1 MNNNQYNINNPNYKH
16 GGKGTRLYNIW
27 NNMKQRI
34 LNPNNKDYKNYGGRD
49 ITICNEWLEFIPFR
63 DWSLS
68 NGYAD
73 NLEIDRIDNNL
84 GYSPENCQWITQK
97 ENMRKQPQVKLTQE
111 IANEIRYLYNTNKHT
126 QSKLAK
132 KYNVTRQLI
141 NSIINNKSWKHL
153 QN

>member
-34 LNPNNKDYKNYGGRD
+34 LNPKNKDYKNYGGRG
-49 ITICNEWLEFIPFR
+49 ITICYEWLEFIPFR
-63 DWSLS
+63 DWAMN

-73 NLEIDRIDNNL
+73 NLEIDRINNNL

-97 ENMRKQPQVKLTQE
+97 ENMRKQSQVKLTQE
-111 IANEIRYLYNTNKHT
+111 IANEIRYLYNTNKYT
-126 QSKLAK
+126 QPKLAK

-153 QN
+153 QI